1 MVQVYAVAGSC
12 SSSSLASSKTCMMVS
27 MQLDAAKEEV
37 VSSRG
42 SSLPQ
47 ALASWWS
54 LHQCDVEGIPAPVFE
69 CYAVP
74 GSLLCASGGF
84 SASFMS
90 QHPGSA
96 PVPETQGT
104 QRPVRGVLS
113 ERRLIQGTLTPRNTP
128 YFRQNGASCSRAR
141 SAVDPGGSAQE
152 HQDENIQQPSDPTQ
166 QTWYQDP
173 ELPERKK
180 MKLQQGQCLIRLL
193 DKQSSLLQQ
202 LIATTTSRTS
212 SPAHVDRLQ
221 HDNCAIGEC
230 Y

>member
-1 MVQVYAVAGSC
+1 MAVPNCAKAALRVFVRMQTLPFHINTKWYKSMLLQGLARAAPGAVACRRHLLRGGAFTSATLKGFQHQC
-12 SSSSLASSKTCMMVS
+12 LSATPFLEACYVLLEASQLASCRSI
-27 MQLDAAKEEV
+27 QD
-37 VSSRG
+37 
-42 SSLPQ
+42 
-47 ALASWWS
+47 
-54 LHQCDVEGIPAPVFE
+54 LHQ
-69 CYAVP
+69 Y
-74 GSLLCASGGF
+74 
-84 SASFMS
+84 
-90 QHPGSA
+90 
-96 PVPETQGT
+96 
-104 QRPVRGVLS
+104 QRRK
-113 ERRLIQGTLTPRNTP
+113 GTLTPRNTP

-141 SAVDPGGSAQE
+141 SAVDPGGSAQLQE